1 MKRVGCPL
9 TWCYLIPPHPNWVR
23 STTGNTRFARD
34 GRTCWHWQQWRQQPP
49 SVANTMPSDTI
60 ACMHTGML
68 THATST
74 VLSKQQHDSATARP
88 RRILVEVS
96 GSALLRPGTP
106 PFPSDDFVTASFSRV
121 CTLAL
126 GFPQHTRQCRRPSPL
141 YWYSRPWL
149 RQPWVSEYGCR
160 IIPQCA

>member
-9 TWCYLIPPHPNWVR
+9 TWCYLVPPHPNWAR

-34 GRTCWHWQQWRQQPP
+34 GRTCRHWQQWRHSPLLQTQCHPIRLP
-49 SVANTMPSDTI
+49 
-60 ACMHTGML
+60 ACTPVCSRTPL
-68 THATST
+68 PT

-96 GSALLRPGTP
+96 GSALLRSATP

-141 YWYSRPWL
+141 Y
-149 RQPWVSEYGCR
+149 
-160 IIPQCA
+160 